1 MCLMD
6 TERIDVRREPLV
18 VRDGCAPE
26 RIPAGRWP
34 SNEAL
39 VRSEQFAVNEAIACL
54 AADRHEKGRREDG
67 DSGDWVFGVHA
78 PLGTGVSEVF
88 GDLVAAV
95 VTERARRIADL
106 TDPAAAFGEARTWG
120 AYTVTE
126 PAPELAGFEIVLTA
140 P

>member
-1 MCLMD
+1 MD

-34 SNEAL
+34 SDQAL

-54 AADRHEKGRREDG
+54 AAGGPGTGGHGTGGQNVGGPETGAGQEDG
-67 DSGDWVFGVHA
+67 DSRDWVFGVHA
-78 PLGTGVSEVF
+78 PLGTGVAEVF

-95 VTERARRIADL
+95 VSERARRIADL

-120 AYTVTE
+120 AYTV
-126 PAPELAGFEIVLTA
+126 
-140 P
+140 